1 MPEGYDPDYKKWNL
15 AALYISVTGPATTS
29 ASTPKKPTLR
39 EAAHIAGPILW
50 FMIGH
55 IVTQTLTM
63 VADREK

>member
-1 MPEGYDPDYKKWNL
+1 M
-15 AALYISVTGPATTS
+15 YISVTGPATTS